1 MVEIIL
7 RNALLPDQQIV
18 QDIAINNG
26 KISLRNNHIDQ
37 QADWEIDLRGRVVVP
52 GFVEPH
58 IHLDLALMND
68 WIEPGR
74 PKDFVSPVE
83 LGDEVERRRRAFTRE
98 DIETRAGYAIQLAS
112 RHGITAMRAQC
123 HLDPTVKFKHLDAL
137 AAVKERYKHL
147 VDLQIVTFPQQ
158 GLLNTP
164 GTLDLFRE
172 AFQHGADVVGCAPNL
187 DIVSNEPL
195 GYRKHIDAAFELAVD
210 LGVPLDLHADIFLLD
225 DPSLDDLEAVYVSR
239 KALEYGYQ
247 GKVAAGHVCA
257 LDSARPEIAQEAI
270 EWMHKAQI
278 HVISQPDL
286 YRLGRADQRHVR
298 RGLTRVKALLAAGVN
313 VTYASNNVRDAYRP
327 LGNLNPIEEGLV
339 LSYGAHMDS
348 RQDLATLLK
357 MSTYNGAKALG
368 LENYG
373 LQPGNN
379 ADLVVLDAFSA
390 PAVIA
395 NQAEKLF
402 VFKNGKLVAENP
414 AGNARY
420 YNRNMESLRTHSP
433 WQGDALIQKR
443 SNN

>member
-1 MVEIIL
+1 MAEIVI
-7 RNALLPDQQIV
+7 RNANLLDEQKV
-18 QDIAINNG
+18 QDIAIENG
-26 KISLRNNHIDQ
+26 LISQRADHITQ
-37 QADWEIDLRGRVVVP
+37 HADWEIDARGRVVVP

-58 IHLDLALMND
+58 VHLDLALMND

-83 LGDEVERRRRAFTRE
+83 LGDEVERRRKAFTSE
-98 DIETRAGYAIQLAS
+98 DIQARAGYAIQLAS

-123 HLDPTVKFKHLDAL
+123 HLDLTVKFKHLDAL
-137 AAVKERYKHL
+137 VAVKERYKHL

-172 AFQHGADVVGCAPNL
+172 AFQRGADVMGCAPNL
-187 DIVSNEPL
+187 DHVSNEPL
-195 GYRKHIDAAFELAVD
+195 GYRKHIDVAFDLAVES
-210 LGVPLDLHADIFLLD
+210 GVPLDLHADIFLLD
-225 DPSLDDLEAVYVSR
+225 DPSLDELEAVYVAR
-239 KALEYGYQ
+239 KALELGYV

-257 LDSARPEIAQEAI
+257 LDSARPEVAEEAI
-270 EWMHKAQI
+270 EWMRKAQV

-327 LGNLNPIEEGLV
+327 LGNLNPVEEGLV

-348 RQDLATLLK
+348 RKDLADLLR
-357 MSTYNGAKALG
+357 MSTFNGAKALG
-368 LENYG
+368 LKNYG
-373 LQPGNN
+373 LQVGNL
-379 ADLVVLDAFSA
+379 ADLVVIDAFSA

-395 NQAEKLF
+395 NQAEKLL
-402 VFKNGKLVAENP
+402 VFKRGKLVAENP
-414 AGNARY
+414 PGNARY
-420 YNRNMESLRTHSP
+420 YNRKVEELGMHSP
-433 WQGDALIQKR
+433 WQGDALEQKM
-443 SNN
+443 SN

>member
-1 MVEIIL
+1 
-7 RNALLPDQQIV
+7 
-18 QDIAINNG
+18 
-26 KISLRNNHIDQ
+26 
-37 QADWEIDLRGRVVVP
+37 
-52 GFVEPH
+52 
-58 IHLDLALMND
+58 MND

-83 LGDEVERRRRAFTRE
+83 LGDEVERRRKAFTSE
-98 DIETRAGYAIQLAS
+98 DIQSRAGYAIQLAS

-137 AAVKERYKHL
+137 VAVKEKYRHL
-147 VDLQIVTFPQQ
+147 LDLQIVTFPQQ
-158 GLLNTP
+158 GLLKTP

-172 AFQHGADVVGCAPNL
+172 AFRRGADVMGCAPNL
-187 DIVSNEPL
+187 DMDANEPF
-195 GYRKHIDAAFELAVD
+195 GFRKHIDAAFNLAMECD
-210 LGVPLDLHADIFLLD
+210 VPLDLHADIFLLD
-225 DPSLDDLEAVYVSR
+225 DPSLDDLEAVYAAK
-239 KALEYGYQ
+239 KALELGYQ

-257 LDSARPEIAQEAI
+257 LDSARPEVAQEAI
-270 EWMHKAQI
+270 EWMRQAQV

-286 YRLGRADQRHVR
+286 YRLGRADQRNVR

-348 RQDLATLLK
+348 RKDLATLLR
-357 MSTYNGAKALG
+357 MSTYHGAKALD
-368 LENYG
+368 LQNYG
-373 LQPGNN
+373 LQPGNR
-379 ADLVVLDAFSA
+379 ADVVVLDAFSA

-414 AGNARY
+414 PGNARY
-420 YNRNMESLRTHSP
+420 YNRTVETLGMHSP
-433 WQGDALIQKR
+433 WQGDALVQKK
-443 SNN
+443 SEK